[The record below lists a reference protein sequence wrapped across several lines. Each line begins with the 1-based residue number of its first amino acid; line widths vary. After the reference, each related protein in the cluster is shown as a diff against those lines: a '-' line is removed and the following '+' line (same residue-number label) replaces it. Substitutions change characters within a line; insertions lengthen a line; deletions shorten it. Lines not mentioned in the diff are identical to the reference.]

1 MALILRCFGTT
12 TATGQAFQALAAQQ
26 LPSLALQPCGRP
38 ALDLTI
44 PESGLVHPTGEAS
57 FWVSFAPI
65 WLLAPFLE
73 ASRCNSPECLQGLGG
88 VIACSSSSV
97 VTKRFA
103 ANRFD
108 KQLVARLLRAEDQLL
123 NACQALAVPCRILRP
138 TLIYGS
144 SGTAGDR
151 NLSRLI
157 GLMRRLPLLPVP
169 EPSGLRQPIHCRQL
183 AAVALQLVQQL
194 LDGGFYPALPERIT
208 LGGDSTLSYL
218 EMLAS
223 LQQALPAADPARRCR
238 LLSVPAPLVQLAA
251 APLLV
256 ASPKTF
262 EAVQRMSADLAGFTP
277 CHELFGGDPEPFPV
291 LPLAL

>member
-1 MALILRCFGTT
+1 LILRCFGAA
-12 TATGQAFQALAAQQ
+12 TATGKAFQALAAQQ
-26 LPSLALQPCGRP
+26 QPSLALQPCGRP
-38 ALDLTI
+38 TVDLNDPSSVQRQVI
-44 PESGLVHPTGEAS
+44 GAPSV
-57 FWVSFAPI
+57 WISFAPI
-65 WLLAPFLE
+65 WLVAPCLEVLA
-73 ASRCNSPECLQGLGG
+73 RHSPECLQGLGG
-88 VIACSSSSV
+88 VIACSSSSLL
-97 VTKRFA
+97 TKRFA
-103 ANRFD
+103 ANGYD
-108 KQLVARLLRAEDQLL
+108 QQLVARLQAAEAQLL
-123 NACQALAVPCRILRP
+123 STCQELGVPCRILRP
-138 TLIYGS
+138 TLIYGRS
-144 SGTAGDR
+144 AEAGDR

-169 EPSGLRQPIHCRQL
+169 APAGLRQPIHCRQL
-183 AAVALQLVQQL
+183 AFVALQLVQQL
-194 LDGGFYPALPERIT
+194 LDGGFDPGLPERIT

-277 CHELFGGDPEPFPV
+277 CHELLGVDPEPFPV